1 MSTTDS
7 PTGMNEGT
15 DPDMKAFAS
24 GVASADD
31 KYQSPEYE
39 QEKEDVARW
48 QKDVRDAREFDKYA
62 REEYAR
68 NRRYVTA
75 SRGKYSVQVPIAP
88 AYIDVLQ
95 SFLYARNPAV
105 SIYPS
110 PMTEPPP
117 QKAIYAMVMEQFQDA
132 QNQNYQQTRQLA
144 QLGQQATQSANP
156 NMVAKLRAIGQKVL
170 GGIGQ
175 GGNSPPPDEQG
186 LPAPPPP
193 VSPDDPQIQQAVEQL
208 LEPYRK
214 SRDDA
219 KQFSQTMEIVITHL
233 WDKAFLKERAKMMVK
248 SGLSIGVGWMKC
260 FWVERMGKDPT
271 VLREIRDVQNQI
283 AQISATRELLA
294 TDESSNPEADRALLQ
309 QQLNG
314 LYAKVQVVVARG
326 FVCDFV
332 AAEDIQISTEVPS
345 LALYR
350 DARWIAHRSYITMR
364 QCIAEY
370 PDIEP
375 AKIKKATCYY
385 PKKPRNKRNDDTGAY
400 TRSNDDTTVRS
411 TDADYYTSA
420 NEANGGEK
428 GGTGMVMRWEIWDL
442 ESGNVITLLD
452 GLDCYL
458 KKPYVPDQSTTRGH
472 PFFLYCIGIVDG
484 DRHPF
489 SLIARSETLFD
500 EYNSVRTNFREARR
514 RSIPKTAYSRHAI
527 ETEEA
532 QKLAEAT
539 TGEMVGIT
547 MLDPSMPIA
556 NALVPVAYNHIDQS
570 LYDTSTIRA
579 ELEMIWGIQEA
590 LSSSIH
596 TAKTATETEVQ
607 QQGTQSRNGYMIDD
621 LDTVFGDLSQYTAEI
636 AVQVLSEDDVR
647 GIAGQFALWEP
658 SLGVEDLNAMLTI
671 GIDAGSSGK
680 PKTAIQ
686 QQAWAQILPMLKTL
700 ITEIGQLLGSDPEEI
715 AECLEELARETAKRT
730 GDSIDIDQFLPDPP
744 STPMPK
750 PKPTPPP
757 MIDSALAG
765 PQTAELVEICQQLAA
780 GLMTAD
786 EATGLIGIAYPH
798 APMPAVQAMV
808 SGALKR
814 LSTRPPGILPPS
826 TRNTP
831 ELPKAPDVPQPVDG
845 VAPLPAAP

>member
-7 PTGMNEGT
+7 PTGMSEGP
-15 DPDMKAFAS
+15 DSDMKAFAA
-24 GVASADD
+24 GVSSADD
-31 KYQSPEYE
+31 KYQTPEYE

-48 QKDVRDAREFDKYA
+48 QKEIKDARDFDKYA

-68 NRRYVTA
+68 NRRYLNAT
-75 SRGKYSVQVPIAP
+75 RGKYSVEVPIAP

-95 SFLYARNPAV
+95 SFIYARNPAV
-105 SIYPS
+105 DIYPS
-110 PMTEPPP
+110 AMTEPPP
-117 QKAIYAMVMEQFQDA
+117 QKAIYTMVMEQFQDA
-132 QNQNYQQTRQLA
+132 QNQSYQQTRQLA
-144 QLGQQATQSANP
+144 QMGQQATQSANP
-156 NMVAKLRAIGQKVL
+156 TMVAKLRAMGQKVL
-170 GGIGQ
+170 GGIG
-175 GGNSPPPDEQG
+175 GPGNSPPPDQQG
-186 LPAPPPP
+186 LPAAPPPI
-193 VSPDDPQIQQAVEQL
+193 SPDDPQVQAAVDQL

-214 SRDDA
+214 NRDDA

-233 WDKAFLKERAKMMVK
+233 WDKAFLKEHAKMMVK

-271 VLREIRDVQNQI
+271 VLQEIRDVQSQI
-283 AQISATRELLA
+283 ANIKATHELLA
-294 TDESSNPEADRALLQ
+294 NDESANPEADRALLQ

-326 FVCDFV
+326 FVCDFI
-332 AAEDIQISTEVPS
+332 AAEDIQVSTEVPS

-370 PDIEP
+370 PDVDP
-375 AKIKKATCYY
+375 SKIKKATCYY
-385 PKKPRNKRNDDTGAY
+385 PRKPRNKRSDDTGAY
-400 TRSNDDTTVRS
+400 TRGNDDTTIRAA
-411 TDADYYTSA
+411 DADYYTTAS
-420 NEANGGEK
+420 EAAGVEK
-428 GGTGMVMRWEIWDL
+428 GGTGMVMRWEAWDL

-458 KKPYVPDQSTTRGH
+458 KAPYVPDQSTTRGH
-472 PFFLYCIGIVDG
+472 PFFLYCVGIVDG
-484 DRHPF
+484 ERHPY

-514 RSIPKTAYSRHAI
+514 RSIPKTAYSRHAM
-527 ETEEA
+527 ESEEA
-532 QKLAEAT
+532 DKLAVAT

-547 MLDPSMPIA
+547 MLDPSMPIN
-556 NALVPVAYNHIDQS
+556 NALVPIAYNKIDES
-570 LYDTSTIRA
+570 LYDTATIRA

-590 LSSSIH
+590 LSSSIR
-596 TAKTATETEVQ
+596 TAKTLGEAEIQ

-621 LDTVFGDLSQYTAEI
+621 LDTMFSELSQYTAEI
-636 AVQVLSEDDVR
+636 SVQVLNEDDVR

-700 ITEIGQLLGSDPEEI
+700 ITEIGGLLGSDPEEI
-715 AECLEELARETAKRT
+715 AECLEELARETAKRA

-744 STPMPK
+744 RDPK
-750 PKPTPPP
+750 PKPQPLPPP
-757 MIDSALAG
+757 LRQSALDG
-765 PQTAELVEICQQLAA
+765 PQTAELVEVCQQIAA
-780 GLMTAD
+780 GLMTTD
-786 EATGLIGIAYPH
+786 EAVGLIGIAYPA
-798 APMPAVQAMV
+798 APLPSVQAMV
-808 SGALKR
+808 AGAVKR
-814 LSTRPPGILPPS
+814 LSARPAGVLPPA

-831 ELPKAPDVPQPVDG
+831 VLPKAPDVPQPVDG